1 MARIGN
7 YPSDDNIS
15 RSDKIV
21 GTDLASGS
29 TKNFTLGGVS
39 DWLNSTGAIKVA
51 GQSVYKFQTE
61 GVNSSDRL
69 NATISLERFSGDGKP
84 FSEITELIFSE
95 DSITGEDSN
104 IYIASLVSRL
114 VILSDLNAPNNFGVY
129 TLTSFEEMPLEPGFY
144 KAVLSFENGNGVLTD
159 SNSYGFAAEGLE
171 STGASWGNISGN
183 INNQDDLID
192 LIDNQIGS
200 IPTPP
205 TPTLQSVTDEGT
217 TTDNSI
223 EVGGLT
229 VTTPIKNYNP
239 NLPDIGPK
247 QYNEL
252 RGYGDGYISNKTI
265 AYSRIS
271 SAAFDEEGAIRI
283 KDNVFQTYIGGEWQ
297 DVPTGFRFRQDSN
310 GNYEFE
316 HKPTGFDLWIEV
328 SSGNSDI
335 LGFNGLPLVQQYA
348 VSIGAYPVPLQLD
361 GGTF

>member
-1 MARIGN
+1 MARIGT
-7 YPSDDNIS
+7 YPSDDNIV
-15 RSDKIV
+15 RSDRII
-21 GTDLASGS
+21 GTDLSSGA
-29 TKNFTLGGVS
+29 TKNYTLGGVS

-61 GVNSSDRL
+61 GVNASDRL
-69 NATISLERFSGDGKP
+69 NTTISLERFSGDGKP

-95 DSITGEDSN
+95 DSITGESSN

-223 EVGGLT
+223 EVSGLT

-239 NLPDIGPK
+239 NIPDIGAK
-247 QYNEL
+247 QDNDL

-265 AYSRIS
+265 AYSRLS
-271 SAAFDEEGAIRI
+271 GAAFDEEGAIRI
-283 KDNVFQTYIGGEWQ
+283 KDNVFQAYIDGDWQ
-297 DVPTGFRFRQDSN
+297 DVVTNFRFREDEN
-310 GNYEFE
+310 GNFELE
-316 HKPTGFDLWIEV
+316 HKPIGFTGWIEV
-328 SSGNSDI
+328 NSGNSDL
-335 LGFNGLPLVQQYA
+335 LGLNGLPITQNYA
-348 VSIGAYPVPLQLD
+348 TSMGAYPVPLELD